1 MKTCDRRVP
10 IVTLLACAGMVWVLA
25 ACASP
30 APEENQETLISPGL
44 SPHCSVA
51 IIRCQEIGPA
61 YYRPGCWD
69 AVFKIE
75 LQGSPLSLL
84 GRVANKLSRDGPAA
98 PAILASLQK
107 EDGTF
112 VALAPEWPTM
122 FGPTMADFPWDVT
135 LNWADPCEKA
145 VRVANG
151 DWRIFWKFG
160 LVCSEMPVGRVRVA
174 LNGPA
179 ILEHLWQGEV
189 AWKSDPTTCTVP
201 PLK

>member
-1 MKTCDRRVP
+1 
-10 IVTLLACAGMVWVLA
+10 MVGALA
-25 ACASP
+25 AAGSVHCSNGGSHSVQKEAQV
-30 APEENQETLISPGL
+30 APPPESEAA
-44 SPHCSVA
+44 PHCTVR

-61 YYRPGCWD
+61 YYRPGCWH

-98 PAILASLQK
+98 PAILASLQR

-112 VALAPEWPTM
+112 VALAAEWPTR

-135 LNWADPCEKA
+135 INWADPCEKA
-145 VRVANG
+145 VKVANG

-160 LVCSEMPVGRVRVA
+160 LVCDEMPTGRVRVA

-179 ILEHLWQGEV
+179 ILEHLWRGEV
-189 AWKSDPTTCTVP
+189 AWKSDPTICTVP